1 MKVLESGF
9 TPVIS
14 GGILPHSNSGAPGQ
28 YHSSG
33 SSLDLQVTVCLAL
46 G

>member
-9 TPVIS
+9 TLITRE
-14 GGILPHSNSGAPGQ
+14 GILPHSNSGVPGQ
-28 YHSSG
+28 YHSNG
-33 SSLDLQVTVCLAL
+33 SSLDLQVTVYLAL